1 MAAFTLALPGSAAH
15 TRLVAHTLRKRV
27 GVAQAG
33 RRRQSHQPRA
43 SLLSASAPQL
53 TATVAAAASLASDG
67 FSLADALSTP
77 TGQLAAAALAAVA
90 VAGLVFA
97 SSSSQGGPAAVS
109 SIGVGA
115 PPAKSRECKDAV
127 LVFGAGGR
135 LGREVVLAVLKS
147 GRCVVAAA
155 RDAAKTTT
163 TLTEAAQAAGVSTD
177 KLFVRG
183 GVDVTGELSAELFAG
198 CTQVVCSTG
207 AIFGKNA
214 EGQMG
219 YIDNMTSERVDKVGN
234 ANIAAAAAKHLA
246 RPQPPAFPPVATFAT
261 EGDLQAWRRM
271 DDVIMGGSSS
281 SAWRLVQ
288 SSGSPGEPP
297 AWGLWS
303 GDLITDGGGFCGCRC
318 DGLALDLT
326 AADGLSLRLR
336 GDGQRYKLNLKT
348 ALYDGKPEC
357 TYQAVIDTAALV
369 PGAWGDIQLPW
380 HAFVPVVRQ
389 VEDPGRPALDPSTVR
404 SLGFV
409 LSKFEFNGLP
419 NYRYKA
425 GPFSLEVQS
434 IVPYAAPR
442 PALVMLSS
450 AGVERNARIGDD
462 AEARKKD
469 IPIVQLNPGGVLN
482 WKYQGENAIRFSAG
496 GLPYAI
502 IRPTGLDAG
511 ADTSSLLELG
521 QGDAFAGK
529 VSRPEVALA
538 TVAALGSPAG
548 VNRTFELRRS
558 EAAVDAGKA
567 STLRDLQRQML
578 VLVSDEQRTA
588 VGLRPLPAP
597 CDPPAPVTAERKQEI
612 LSRGDVQASLAAGRG
627 GRTRSADEAP
637 TGTQVKTSAAE
648 DASLWIANWR
658 KRRLAEAGEPQ
669 KELAAVR

>member
-1 MAAFTLALPGSAAH
+1 MSFTIALPGATAH
-15 TRLVAHTLRKRV
+15 SRLVAPTRCTRLGASQKARSRP
-27 GVAQAG
+27 
-33 RRRQSHQPRA
+33 SHQPRTKVCYA
-43 SLLSASAPQL
+43 YAVPQL
-53 TATVAAAASLASDG
+53 TAT
-67 FSLADALSTP
+67 
-77 TGQLAAAALAAVA
+77 LAAAATPLAGSFTEALSSPSGLLVA
-90 VAGLVFA
+90 AALVAAAFTA
-97 SSSSQGGPAAVS
+97 SVVATGSQ
-109 SIGVGA
+109 GA
-115 PPAKSRECKDAV
+115 PPDGVSTELTWPAKRECKDAV

-135 LGREVVLAVLKS
+135 LGREVVLALLKE
-147 GRCVVAAA
+147 GRCVAAAA
-155 RDAAKTTT
+155 RDASKTTT
-163 TLTEAAQAAGVSTD
+163 TLTEACLAAGVSTD

-198 CTQVVCSTG
+198 CSQVVCSTG

-219 YIDNMTSERVDKVGN
+219 YIDNMTSERVDKLGN
-234 ANIAAAAAKHLA
+234 ANIAAAAAKHLT
-246 RPQPPAFPPVATFAT
+246 RPSPPSFQPVATFAS
-261 EGDLQAWRRM
+261 EADLQAWRRM

-281 SAWRLVQ
+281 SAWRLVT
-288 SSGSPGEPP
+288 SSGAPGEPT
-297 AWGLWS
+297 AWGMWS
-303 GDLITDGGGFCGCRC
+303 GDLITEGGGFCGCRC
-318 DGLALDLT
+318 DGLALDLSG
-326 AADGLSLRLR
+326 ADGLVLRLR

-357 TYQAVIDTAALV
+357 TYQAVIDTSSVA
-369 PGAWGDIQLPW
+369 PGAWGDVKLHW
-380 HAFVPVVRQ
+380 HQFVPVVRQ
-389 VEDPGRPALDPSTVR
+389 VEDPDRPALDPATVR

-434 IVPYAAPR
+434 ILPFAEPR

-450 AGVERNARIGDD
+450 AGVERNARIGND

-482 WKYQGENAIRFSAG
+482 WKYQGESAIRFSSG

-521 QGDAFAGK
+521 QGDSLAGK
-529 VSRPEVALA
+529 VSRPECALA

-558 EAAVDAGKA
+558 EAAVDAGKT
-567 STLRDLQRQML
+567 STLRDVQRQML
-578 VLVSDEQRTA
+578 VLVPDEQRTA

-597 CDPPAPVTAERKQEI
+597 CDPPAAVTPERKQEI
-612 LSRGDVQASLAAGRG
+612 LSRTDVQASLAAGRG
-627 GRTRSADEAP
+627 GRTRGADESAP
-637 TGTQVKTSAAE
+637 DAQVKTSAVE
-648 DASLWIANWR
+648 DASLWIASWR
-658 KRRLAEAGEPQ
+658 KLRQAEGAAAQPQ
-669 KELAAVR
+669 KETAVAR